1 MKKSS
6 FVFISIIVSV
16 FSSLVLYT
24 ITKGFVSK
32 KKLQNRDINISLKEV
47 NSSKVDKKSFITK
60 EEVTK
65 LIVKPSKYILATEAL
80 DYEEAKKVSV
90 EQNLSQLKN
99 FKPLCKIEKS
109 KYRVKTFD
117 TSHPSIV
124 IIMDDISS
132 QKEIDE
138 LKSLDLNITPSIF
151 PCTKTHKDTP
161 AIASK
166 LKYYMVHTPMQ
177 AFNYAHP
184 EIGTLKVSDSLDE
197 IDKAILAIHKD
208 FPKLIAINNHTGSE
222 FTSDLKAMDRLF
234 CVLKKYKINFIDSK
248 TAPHTLGK
256 EMGKIYGMRVY
267 NRDVFLDNIP
277 DKNYILDQLKKAV
290 KKAKKSGLCIAIC
303 HPRAKTFKAL
313 KSAKRILGK
322 VKLIYANELY

>member
-1 MKKSS
+1 MLFIVLIYKVYQDSTKSR
-6 FVFISIIVSV
+6 SV
-16 FSSLVLYT
+16 VN
-24 ITKGFVSK
+24 K
-32 KKLQNRDINISLKEV
+32 DINLSLKEHKKGYIDKDIV
-47 NSSKVDKKSFITK
+47 NKN

-90 EQNLSQLKN
+90 EQNLSRLKN

-109 KYRVKTFD
+109 KYRVKTFLA
-117 TSHPSIV
+117 SKPSIV

-132 QKEIDE
+132 QKEIDK

-151 PCTKTHKDTP
+151 PSTKTHKDTP
-161 AIASK
+161 LIASK
-166 LKYYMVHTPMQ
+166 LKHYLVHTPMQ
-177 AFNYAHP
+177 AFNYSHP
-184 EIGTLKVSDSLDE
+184 EIGTLQVDDSLDK

-208 FPKLIAINNHTGSE
+208 FPNLIAINNHTGSK
-222 FTSDLKAMDRLF
+222 FTSDLNAMDRLF
-234 CVLKKYKINFIDSK
+234 CILKKYNINFIDSK

-256 EMGKIYGMRVY
+256 EMGKIYCMRVY

-303 HPRAKTFKAL
+303 HPREKTFKAL

-322 VKLIYANELY
+322 VKLIYTDELY